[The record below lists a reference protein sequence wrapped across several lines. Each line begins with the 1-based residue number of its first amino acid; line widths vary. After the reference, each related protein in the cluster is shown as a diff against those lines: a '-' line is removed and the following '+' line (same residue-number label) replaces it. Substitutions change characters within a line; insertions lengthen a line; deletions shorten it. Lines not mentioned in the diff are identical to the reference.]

1 MASRLVLH
9 GVNGIIELYGACG
22 VCPVIVVDVSLVKC
36 FLNGESE
43 NAEIKLIDF
52 GFSRQ
57 YLTRANKMTKLVGTC
72 YYLAPEVL
80 KASTPS
86 EACVACLC
94 PPDRL

>member
-1 MASRLVLH
+1 MVGAIAYLH
-9 GVNGIIELYGACG
+9 ANGVVHRDLKLENFIFT
-22 VCPVIVVDVSLVKC
+22 SK
-36 FLNGESE
+36 SE